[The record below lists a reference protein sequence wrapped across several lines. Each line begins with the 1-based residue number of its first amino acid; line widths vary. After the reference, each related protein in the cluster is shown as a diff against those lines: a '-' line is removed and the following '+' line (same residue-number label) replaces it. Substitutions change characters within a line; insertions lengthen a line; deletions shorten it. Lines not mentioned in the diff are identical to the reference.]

1 MKIQE
6 KVFGA
11 MLHTLGSQVGLGL
24 CHSLKNHQ
32 LCDLGKELNLAE
44 AGSPSRNGATIED
57 LGLGSCPWVAHQR
70 C

>member
-1 MKIQE
+1 MKILE

-11 MLHTLGSQVGLGL
+11 MLNTLGNQVGLGL
-24 CHSLKNHQ
+24 GHNLKNHQ
-32 LCDLGKELNLAE
+32 LCDLGKELNLVE

-57 LGLGSCPWVAHQR
+57 PSLGSCPWGAHQR